1 MNQAKS
7 VVLVVEDDPLI
18 LIHSRIALED
28 AGYEVIAAA
37 DGEAALTEV
46 AGRDDLAAL
55 FTDIEL
61 PGAVDGVSVAE
72 AMRLAHPT
80 ASIVVTSGKQAPG
93 DGDLPDGGRF
103 MAKPYTA
110 AQMRRALADC

>member
-1 MNQAKS
+1 MNPAKS

-61 PGAVDGVSVAE
+61 PGAVDGVSLAAAV
-72 AMRLAHPT
+72 RRAHPD
-80 ASIVVTSGKQAPG
+80 ASIVVTSGKHAPG
-93 DGDLPDGGRF
+93 EGELPERGRF
-103 MAKPYTA
+103 VAKPYTA
-110 AQMRRALADC
+110 AQMHRALAAE